1 MWGGSTLAYRDLQQF
16 IEVLEKAGELKRITA
31 PVSPKLE
38 ITEITDRVT
47 KAGGPAL
54 LFENVEGSPYPVLI
68 NAFGTLKRMQMAL
81 EVDDLDA
88 IGGRIRELMTPPE
101 VTGFWDKLK
110 ALPRLAELGNFVPRT
125 ASRGACQEVVEED
138 PDLTKLP
145 VLTCWPQ
152 DGGPF
157 ITLPLVFTKDPVSGR
172 RNIGM
177 YRMQVF
183 DRKTTGMHWHLH
195 KHGAEHYEHV
205 SPEQRRLPVAVVLG
219 SDPAV
224 IYSATA
230 PLPAGIDELVF
241 AGFLRKA
248 PVELVKCKTVDLEVP
263 ANAEFVIEG
272 YVELGELRTEGPFG
286 DHTGFYSLAD
296 QYPVFHVTAVT
307 HKKNPVYPTTIVG
320 KPLQEDY
327 FLGKA
332 TERIFLP
339 LLQMLVP
346 EVTDYNMP
354 AEGVFHNCV
363 LVSIKKRYPGHA
375 RKVMHALWGM
385 GLMMLAK
392 LIVVVD
398 HDVDVHDLSTTAWVV
413 FNNTDWKRDVEIT
426 EGPVDA
432 LDHTAPLPHLGGK
445 MGVDATRKWKTEGFQ
460 REWPDNITMSPDM
473 RSRVSRRWKEFGL

>member
-1 MWGGSTLAYRDLQQF
+1 MALAYRDLQHF
-16 IEVLEKAGELKRITA
+16 IETLDKSGELRRIQA
-31 PVSPKLE
+31 PVSANLE

-47 KAGGPAL
+47 KTGGPAL
-54 LFENVEGSPYPVLI
+54 LFESVEGSPYPVLI
-68 NAFGTLKRMQMAL
+68 NAFGALKRMQLAL
-81 EVDDLDA
+81 EVDSLDDIA
-88 IGGRIRELMTPPE
+88 GRIRDLMTPPE

-110 ALPRLAELGNFVPRT
+110 ALPKLAELGNFVPKNV
-125 ASRGACQEVVEED
+125 ARGACQEVVEED

-157 ITLPLVFTKDPVSGR
+157 ITLPLVFTKDPATGH

-177 YRMQVF
+177 YRLQVF
-183 DRKTTGMHWHLH
+183 DKKTTGMHWHLH
-195 KHGAEHYEHV
+195 KHGAEHYEHLT
-205 SPEQRRLPVAVVLG
+205 PEQRRLPVAVVLG

-230 PLPAGIDELVF
+230 PLPAGIDELMF
-241 AGFLRKA
+241 AGFLRQA

-263 ANAEFVIEG
+263 ANAEFVLEG

-296 QYPVFHVTAVT
+296 QYPVFHVTCVT
-307 HKKNPVYPTTIVG
+307 HRKNPVYPTTIVG

-375 RKVMHALWGM
+375 RKVIHALWGM
-385 GLMMLAK
+385 GLMMLTK

-398 HDVDVHDLSTTAWVV
+398 HDVDVHDLSTTAWTV
-413 FNNTDWKRDVEIT
+413 FNNTDWKRDTEIT

-445 MGVDATRKWKTEGFQ
+445 LGVDATRKWKSEGFQ
-460 REWPDNITMSPDM
+460 REWPDDITMSADM
-473 RSRVSRRWKEFGL
+473 KEQVSRRWKEFGL

>member
-1 MWGGSTLAYRDLQQF
+1 MAYRDLQHF
-16 IEVLEKAGELKRITA
+16 IEALEKAGELRRIKA
-31 PVSPKLE
+31 PVSAHLE

-47 KAGGPAL
+47 KSGGPAL

-68 NAFGTLKRMQMAL
+68 NAFGTLKRMRMAL
-81 EVDDLDA
+81 EVEDLDDIA
-88 IGGRIRELMTPPE
+88 GRIRALLTPPE
-101 VTGFWDKLK
+101 VTGFWDKLR
-110 ALPRLAELGNFVPRT
+110 ALPKLAELGNFVPKT
-125 ASRGACQEVVEED
+125 VARGACQEVVEED
-138 PDLTKLP
+138 PDLTQLP

-157 ITLPLVFTKDPVSGR
+157 ITLPLVFTKDPVTGR

-177 YRMQVF
+177 YRLQVF
-183 DRKTTGMHWHLH
+183 DGKTTGMHWHLH
-195 KHGAEHYEHV
+195 KHGAEHYEHLT
-205 SPEQRRLPVAVVLG
+205 PEQRRLPVAVVLG
-219 SDPAV
+219 SDPSV

-230 PLPAGIDELVF
+230 PLPAGIDELMF
-241 AGFLRKA
+241 AGFLRQA
-248 PVELVKCKTVDLEVP
+248 PVELVKCRTVDLEVP
-263 ANAEFVIEG
+263 ANAEFVLEG

-286 DHTGFYSLAD
+286 DHTGYYSLAD
-296 QYPVFHVTAVT
+296 QYPVFHVTCVT
-307 HKKNPVYPTTIVG
+307 HRKNPVYPTTIVG

-375 RKVMHALWGM
+375 RKVIHALWGM
-385 GLMMLAK
+385 GLMMLTK

-398 HDVDVHDLSTTAWVV
+398 HDVDVHDLSATAWTV

-445 MGVDATRKWKTEGFQ
+445 MGIDATRKWKSEGFQ
-460 REWPDNITMSPDM
+460 REWPDDITMSADVKEQ
-473 RSRVSRRWKEFGL
+473 VSRRWQEFGL

>member
-1 MWGGSTLAYRDLQQF
+1 MAYRDLQHF
-16 IEVLEKAGELKRITA
+16 IEVLEKAGELKRIKA
-31 PVSPKLE
+31 KVSPKLE

-110 ALPRLAELGNFVPRT
+110 ALPKLAELGNFVPKT
-125 ASRGACQEVVEED
+125 VARGACQEVVEED
-138 PDLTKLP
+138 PDLTNLP

-183 DRKTTGMHWHLH
+183 DQKTTGMHWHLH

-224 IYSATA
+224 IYSASA
-230 PLPAGIDELVF
+230 PLPAGIDELMF
-241 AGFLRKA
+241 AGFLRRA
-248 PVELVKCKTVDLEVP
+248 PVELVRCKTVDLEVP

-296 QYPVFHVTAVT
+296 QYPVFHVTAIT
-307 HKKNPVYPTTIVG
+307 HRKNPIYPTTIVG

-346 EVTDYNMP
+346 EVVDYNMP

-363 LVSIKKRYPGHA
+363 LVSIRKRYPGHA

-398 HDVDVHDLSTTAWVV
+398 HDVDVHDLSATAWVV

-445 MGVDATRKWKTEGFQ
+445 MGVDATRKWKSEGFQ
-460 REWPDNITMSPDM
+460 REWPDDITMSPEM
-473 RSRVSRRWKEFGL
+473 KEQVSRRWKEFGL